1 MNGIVTTEAISSE
14 LIRKEVAKG
23 RFPVLYLNGKK
34 ALIAEEAGME
44 EKMENQE
51 NEWWAGYSGDPFAN
65 TSYGLCEKCKRR
77 TIDRSEDPK
86 SVLCRECREE
96 LIKQKKRKAVC
107 IAGTLALI
115 VILIGGVSF
124 WVLSKKSKLEDTQ
137 DIQAVQDSPDL
148 EENPDMENSL
158 SEEGYILTE
167 MNELLSVLEEDPED
181 ISTAFRLTDLAMEY
195 AYYDY
200 AAYAINQYIAE
211 KDISDKQYRRLN
223 RYVDKLNVYYDTC
236 DLNDEIINQIYE
248 DIGEDGD
255 PYEIMDEYCRGI
267 AEYIGNSAYDQA
279 LLYYCLGSMTADE
292 ETRINYLK
300 ECIAINPYYFN
311 AQAQIATYCR
321 RQGDLEQARQV
332 LEEVYAVNKEDYAV
346 LRSYATLELVEG
358 NLEKG
363 LDYASKAYE
372 MYEEGDYV
380 IDTYIVALAANGRVD
395 EAKELA
401 KEYEDED
408 YPFDEDFYDFLDGKM
423 TLEDYYIGE

>member
-1 MNGIVTTEAISSE
+1 
-14 LIRKEVAKG
+14 
-23 RFPVLYLNGKK
+23 
-34 ALIAEEAGME
+34 
-44 EKMENQE
+44 MENQG
-51 NEWWAGYSGDPFAN
+51 NEWWAGYNGDPFEN
-65 TSYGLCEKCKRR
+65 MSYGLCEKCKRR
-77 TIDRSEDPK
+77 AIDRSEDPK
-86 SVLCRECREE
+86 SVYCKQCREE
-96 LIKQKKRKAVC
+96 LNRQKKRKVVC

-115 VILIGGVSF
+115 VILVAGVSF
-124 WVLSKKSKLEDTQ
+124 LVFSKKSKVEETQ
-137 DIQAVQDSPDL
+137 DIQAVQNTSDLGENQNMEDSLPGD
-148 EENPDMENSL
+148 
-158 SEEGYILTE
+158 GYILTE
-167 MNELLSVLEEDPED
+167 MNELLSALEEDPED
-181 ISTAFRLTDLAMEY
+181 ISTAFKLTDLAMQY

-223 RYVDKLNVYYDTC
+223 RYVNELNIYYDTC
-236 DLNDEIINQIYE
+236 DLNDETINQIYE

-255 PYEIMDEYCRGI
+255 PYEIMDEYCRI
-267 AEYIGNSAYDQA
+267 MAEYLGNSDYDQA
-279 LLYYCLGSMTADE
+279 LLYYCIGSMTADD

-311 AQAQIATYCR
+311 AQAQIATNCR
-321 RQGDLEQARQV
+321 RQGDLEQARQI
-332 LEEVYAVNKEDYAV
+332 LEEVYAVNKEDYSV

-363 LDYASKAYE
+363 LDYASRAYE

-380 IDTYIVALAANGRVD
+380 IDTYIIALAANGRVD